1 MSETVLSPLR
11 SLVPLLLA
19 AGAAV
24 WVDRATEVRGFLP
37 PGFREPWRRVAG
49 LAILASIFWLGI
61 FLPVGRIGLEP
72 EPLTEDVST
81 PGLFLLQGLLVVSMA
96 AWYVLGYAGAGRGER
111 ALSDPRALV
120 RGFAHQFGLM
130 AERPWTEIGLGVA
143 AGVAGWMVVI
153 TLMIVTAMTIYL
165 LGGEDLLPKK
175 PPELVPLIAGLPF
188 LVRVAIGLT
197 AGLVEESF
205 FRGFLQPRVGIVLS
219 TALFVLAH
227 LSYEQPF
234 MLIGITAL
242 SVLFAFL
249 VVWRRNVL
257 AAISAHATFDLVQ
270 LLIIVPWVLQRLP
283 EASPSSFLW

>member
-1 MSETVLSPLR
+1 MPETVLSPLR
-11 SLVPLLLA
+11 LLVPALLA

-24 WVDRATEVRGFLP
+24 WVDRATEARGFLP
-37 PGFREPWRRVAG
+37 PGFREPWRRLAG
-49 LAILASIFWLGI
+49 LLVLASIFYLGV
-61 FLPVGRIGLEP
+61 FLPVGRIGQES
-72 EPLTEDVST
+72 EPLTGDVST

-96 AWYVLGYAGAGRGER
+96 AWYVLGYAGSWDGER
-111 ALSDPRALV
+111 ALSDPGALV
-120 RGFAHQFGLM
+120 RGFARQFGLL

-153 TLMIVTAMTIYL
+153 TLMIVTALTIYL
-165 LGGEDLLPKK
+165 LGGEDLLPKQ

-205 FRGFLQPRVGIVLS
+205 FRGFLQPRVGIVVS

-227 LSYEQPF
+227 LSYDQPF

-242 SVLFAFL
+242 SVLFALL

-257 AAISAHATFDLVQ
+257 AAIAAHATFDLVQ
-270 LLIIVPWVLQRLP
+270 LLIIVPWVLESLP